1 MSEPPAREGQLPP
14 IYKDTAFISFV
25 QTARAVT
32 KYYDAYLYRRMKLS
46 IVKLA
51 VLTVLELN
59 GGAMTPSEIARETC
73 TERNNIT
80 TLVRRMSKEKLVRTE
95 PNAGDKRSVKVVL
108 TDLGRETFQKAR
120 VVPMEVRDH
129 VLSSIPRDDL
139 AALKLPL
146 KIMRQNALSG
156 IAQMARGAGK
166 KPRSR
171 RVRVATSRD

>member
-1 MSEPPAREGQLPP
+1 MPPL
-14 IYKDTAFISFV
+14 YKDTAFISFI

-51 VLTVLELN
+51 VLTVLDLN

-95 PNAGDKRSVKVVL
+95 PNAGDKASQTV
-108 TDLGRETFQKAR
+108 GI
-120 VVPMEVRDH
+120 
-129 VLSSIPRDDL
+129 SSSMDGMSSSLCTASRMIWPSR
-139 AALKLPL
+139 
-146 KIMRQNALSG
+146 
-156 IAQMARGAGK
+156 AQ
-166 KPRSR
+166 
-171 RVRVATSRD
+171 

>member
-1 MSEPPAREGQLPP
+1 MPP
-14 IYKDTAFISFV
+14 IYKDVAFITFV

-51 VLTVLELN
+51 VLTVLERN

-95 PNAGDKRSVKVVL
+95 PNAGDKRSIKVVL
-108 TDLGRETFQKAR
+108 TDLGRDTFLKAR
-120 VVPMEVRDH
+120 VVPREVRDH
-129 VLSSIPRDDL
+129 VLSSISRDDL
-139 AALKLPL
+139 AAMTLPMT
-146 KIMRQNALSG
+146 IMRQNALSG
-156 IAQMARGAGK
+156 LVQMARGTGRKAKRGRRAAVPAGK
-166 KPRSR
+166 S
-171 RVRVATSRD
+171 

>member
-1 MSEPPAREGQLPP
+1 MPQ
-14 IYKDTAFISFV
+14 YKDVAFIGFV

-51 VLTVLELN
+51 VLTVLEHN

-95 PNAGDKRSVKVVL
+95 PNPGDKRSVKVVL
-108 TDLGRETFQKAR
+108 TVLGRDTFERAR
-120 VVPMEVRDH
+120 IVPREVRDH
-129 VLSSIPRDDL
+129 VLSSIPREDL
-139 AALKLPL
+139 EAITLPL
-146 KIMRQNALSG
+146 TIMRQNALSG
-156 IAQMARGAGK
+156 LAQMTRGAGR
-166 KPRSR
+166 RSR
-171 RVRVATSRD
+171 SRPGDRAAVTR